1 MERVKKKKVT
11 IQNTN
16 KEVDW
21 FFIIIIIIKINLLA
35 YDMIM
40 EINLKNLVQRKKQ
53 NS

>member
-1 MERVKKKKVT
+1 MERVKKKTSSNIKYKQRGWL
-11 IQNTN
+11 I
-16 KEVDW
+16 
-21 FFIIIIIIKINLLA
+21 FFIIIKINLLA